1 MKQASFLIN
10 SKDNIIKKDEDL
22 KENNDIIKTK
32 DEDTND
38 KITFNLT
45 SDHSIKNITSNKPK
59 KLVENIYYF
68 RS

>member
-10 SKDNIIKKDEDL
+10 TKDNIIKRDEDL
-22 KENNDIIKTK
+22 KENNDIIKK
-32 DEDTND
+32 DTNN

-45 SDHSIKNITSNKPK
+45 SDDNKKNITSKKPQ